1 MKKSCKHID
10 VTNPETVKPYIREC
24 LCRHKKRGAILH
36 HLLDNRYIQSLLRG
50 MKPCVT
56 GIVLATGLYMTFQHC
71 LGQGKQP
78 QQAFQALF
86 VILGLILGKRG
97 YQRAMKKKLSPV
109 GLILASAVLGVIVYG
124 G

>member
-1 MKKSCKHID
+1 LL
-10 VTNPETVKPYIREC
+10 VTA
-24 LCRHKKRGAILH
+24 LLH
-36 HLLDNRYIQSLLRG
+36 HLLDNRYIQSFLRG

-71 LGQGKQP
+71 LGPGKLP

-86 VILGLILGKRG
+86 VILSLVLGKRG
-97 YQRAMKKKLSPV
+97 YQRVTKKKLSPI
-109 GLILASAVLGVIVYG
+109 GLIMASAVLGVIVYG